1 MTFKLSCLEKI
12 EENDDVGN
20 IFGPNLL
27 KEAARICRQQ
37 RSSAFIAGFQACH
50 YAYGFAKGLLT

>member
-1 MTFKLSCLEKI
+1 MTFKLSCL
-12 EENDDVGN
+12 ENDDVGN
-20 IFGPNLL
+20 IFGPNFL

-50 YAYGFAKGLLT
+50 YAYGFTKGLLT